1 MEGGAPR
8 VRGGKVRSLKAFIV
22 GMLVVAGLVLP
33 LALTGYRRAPD
44 RPLAAGQTLHERRTS
59 RRADSTG
66 RPAPATKPRA
76 SAPPHVVLIV
86 EENHGFGQII
96 GSRSAPFINHL
107 AANGTLLTHY
117 DAITHPSLPNYIAL
131 IAGSALGIHRDC
143 RTCQIP
149 GTNLIDQLQ
158 AARISWKAYYQ
169 GLPAAGS
176 SVTSAG
182 AYTKSV
188 DPFLHFSD
196 ISTAPAR
203 ARRVV
208 PFSQLRVDLLR
219 NRLPSFVVISPD
231 LHHDMHS
238 GTVASGDAFLRRLYR
253 ELRAAPALRGKLRLV
268 VTFDEGKQG
277 RGVAPVQGGGRV
289 ATIVVGSGVQGGTR
303 DATPYNHYALL
314 HSIEQLFGL
323 PPLRHAAD
331 PGIATIPAVTGLQ
344 AAITAGQR

>member
-1 MEGGAPR
+1 
-8 VRGGKVRSLKAFIV
+8 V
-22 GMLVVAGLVLP
+22 GVLVMAALVVPGS
-33 LALTGYRRAPD
+33 LTAHRRAH
-44 RPLAAGQTLHERRTS
+44 RPLAAGQTLQERRTS
-59 RRADSTG
+59 RGADSTG
-66 RPAPATKPRA
+66 RPGPARKPPAPAP
-76 SAPPHVVLIV
+76 SHVVLIV
-86 EENHGFGQII
+86 EENHDFGQII

-107 AANGTLLTHY
+107 GADGTVLTHY

-131 IAGSALGIHRDC
+131 IAGSTLGIHRDC
-143 RTCQIP
+143 QTCQIH

-169 GLPAAGS
+169 GLPAPGS

-208 PFSQLRVDLLR
+208 PLSQLRADLLH
-219 NRLPSFVVISPD
+219 NRLPRFVVISPD
-231 LHHDMHS
+231 LRHDMHS
-238 GTVASGDAFLRRLYR
+238 GTVAGGDGFLRHLYL
-253 ELRAAPALRGKLRLV
+253 ELSAAPALRDNLRLV
-268 VTFDEGKQG
+268 VTFDEGRKNP
-277 RGVAPVQGGGRV
+277 GVASGQDGGRV
-289 ATIVVGSGVQGGTR
+289 ATIVVGSGVRAGLR

-323 PPLRHAAD
+323 PALRRAAD
-331 PGIATIPAVTGLQ
+331 PGIATIPAVTGSQ
-344 AAITAGQR
+344 P